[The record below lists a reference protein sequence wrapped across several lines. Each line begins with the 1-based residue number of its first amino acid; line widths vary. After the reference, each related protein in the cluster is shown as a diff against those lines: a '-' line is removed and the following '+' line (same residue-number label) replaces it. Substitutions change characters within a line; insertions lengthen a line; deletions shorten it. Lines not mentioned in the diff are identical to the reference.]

1 MKRTA
6 GGCRKEAPSFS
17 SNPRVH
23 FFLRSNIVRRLDF
36 NIIIINFL
44 QKNKEIT

>member
-23 FFLRSNIVRRLDF
+23 FFYVLILLEDWTL
-36 NIIIINFL
+36 I
-44 QKNKEIT
+44 